1 MLTENE
7 KQAIEDILVDNHNI
21 FAKQRMDTWM
31 NTEFKVKLT
40 PKDEK
45 DLYNQSQPMPIHLK
59 EDLIVEL
66 ALMHKYGFI
75 TVLLISK
82 HRKSHNCTEE
92 TQWQNVSS

>member
-7 KQAIEDILVDNHNI
+7 KQAIEYFLVENHDI
-21 FAKQRMDTWM
+21 FAKHRMDTWM
-31 NTEFKVKLT
+31 NTEFKVKPTL
-40 PKDEK
+40 KDEK
-45 DLYNQSQPMPIHLK
+45 DLFNHSQPTPIHLK
-59 EDLIVEL
+59 NDLIVDL

-75 TVLLISK
+75 TVLLNSK